1 MIIGYATSVPDGSSP
16 QDYVRLLAVD
26 HRIKTSSLS
35 SEDHPRR
42 YSTRVL
48 CHVVENATLEG
59 KVMSMAQPP
68 SVESVQTSRRG
79 RCRRVVRA
87 PSPHVSA
94 EKGENVQLH

>member
-16 QDYVRLLAVD
+16 QGYVRLLAVE
-26 HRIKTSSLS
+26 HRLKTSLLS
-35 SEDHPRR
+35 NEGHPRR

-48 CHVVENATLEG
+48 RRVVENATLEG

-68 SVESVQTSRRG
+68 SVESVETSRKC
-79 RCRRVVRA
+79 RCRRVMRA

-94 EKGENVQLH
+94 EKGEKVQLH